1 MPPAPDNRRDATGG
15 EAEPRLPGETFRGLV
30 SVAIC
35 FYFLGFLLTVAAN
48 SGSGSSALL
57 RTVKTRL
64 FSPWM
69 VPAWLDI
76 GFDHRLSYGLPDDAD
91 HRISVQPFAG
101 GESVRLPEPGI
112 VGLRAAR
119 WRRLAGWL
127 EPEAVD
133 PDSQGLLATAIA
145 AGLFERLDSD
155 DLMIESQRVVMP
167 EMAAARAAGG
177 LDEATLE
184 RAFAARVRSVGGS
197 VQMLPVE
204 EQRDVAPVLPQ
215 ADVPGE
221 TTR

>member
-1 MPPAPDNRRDATGG
+1 MPPTPDNRRDAASGS
-15 EAEPRLPGETFRGLV
+15 AEPRLPGETFRGLL

-76 GFDHRLSYGLPDDAD
+76 GFDQRLSYGLPDDAD
-91 HRISVQPFAG
+91 HLISVRPVAG
-101 GESVRLPEPGI
+101 GQAVRLPGPGM
-112 VGLRAAR
+112 VGMRAAR
-119 WRRLAGWL
+119 WRQIAGWL

-145 AGLFERLDSD
+145 AGLFEQLDSD

-215 ADVPGE
+215 AAGAE
-221 TTR
+221 EAAR